1 MKVAIKANDTSKY
14 QRLSRENQISE
25 ADAMLAV
32 QQSYHVVNFIEE
44 FQHEELT
51 YLVTKFVRGG
61 DLLSYL

>member
-1 MKVAIKANDTSKY
+1 M
-14 QRLSRENQISE
+14 SRENQISE
-25 ADAMLAV
+25 GDAMFAV

-44 FQHEELT
+44 FQHDEFT